1 MGIKLD
7 QSERLFAGVVLVV
20 VGLVGLVYRITGYGM
35 LIGDVRGTYT
45 YYSGGCN
52 LLSLVVTTIFLI
64 VALLGIYV
72 VYDTIKKDS
81 D

>member
-7 QSERLFAGVVLVV
+7 LGERLFAGVALVV
-20 VGLVGLVYRITGYGM
+20 VGLVGLVYRITGYEM

-52 LLSLVVTTIFLI
+52 L
-64 VALLGIYV
+64 
-72 VYDTIKKDS
+72 
-81 D
+81 

>member
-1 MGIKLD
+1 MGLKIDPGDK
-7 QSERLFAGVVLVV
+7 LFAGVVLVV

-52 LLSLVVTTIFLI
+52 LLSLVVTTVFLI
-64 VALLGIYV
+64 VVLLGIYV
-72 VYDTIKKDS
+72 VYDTIRKDS

>member
-1 MGIKLD
+1 MGLKMD
-7 QSERLFAGVVLVV
+7 PSDKLFAGVVLIV

-52 LLSLVVTTIFLI
+52 QLSLVVTAVFLI
-64 VALLGIYV
+64 VTFLGIYV
-72 VYDTIKKDS
+72 VYDSIRKNPD
-81 D
+81 

>member
-52 LLSLVVTTIFLI
+52 LLSLVVTAVFLI